1 MPLPPSQLVRLRC
14 DSKSVWC
21 FSEMLI
27 ALANQNQSKETE
39 RKFNA
44 PFVTTE
50 LYHRPKLAKKMIA
63 RHLDAFKEDWTGEL
77 LSKKYHLTFM

>member
-1 MPLPPSQLVRLRC
+1 MSLPPSQLVRLTC
-14 DSKSVWC
+14 DSNSVWC

-27 ALANQNQSKETE
+27 SLANQNQSKETE

-50 LYHRPKLAKKMIA
+50 LYHRPKLPKNMIP
-63 RHLDAFKEDWTGEL
+63 RHLDASKED
-77 LSKKYHLTFM
+77 